1 LADISP
7 DIKSLQLEQG
17 QRNIETWQIKAES
30 ENKQR
35 EKEENVKSLIE
46 KSLRNEKE

>member
-1 LADISP
+1 
-7 DIKSLQLEQG
+7 LEQG
-17 QRNIETWQIKAES
+17 QRNIEKWQVKAEN
-30 ENKQR
+30 EKRQR